1 MKYVTTLIIGA
12 GQAGLA
18 MSKHLADRSIDHVL
32 LERGRVANSW
42 QSERWD
48 SLRLLTP
55 NWQSRLPGFGY
66 DGARPDDYMDMPQV
80 VNYLQTYAR
89 ATNAPVQEETTVLSV
104 RRTYNGYI
112 VQTDQDS
119 WNCQTLVLATGAC
132 NIASV
137 PKIADAIPAS
147 IRQLTPL
154 DYKNPGDLE
163 EGGVLVVGASA
174 TGVQLAR
181 EIRASGHDVT
191 ISVGEHIRVPRHYR
205 DRDIKWWM
213 EVTGILGT
221 NYREIDDIKR
231 ARKLPSL
238 QLVGSH
244 EGMLDLNSLSNAGV
258 EIVGRVAGLHN
269 DQLQFSGSL
278 ANMCAMADLKM
289 NRLLES
295 IDQWVLEHGYS
306 DGAPPHRFE
315 PTAIK
320 NDPVL
325 MMNLKDS
332 GIKTILWAT
341 GYRPDYSWL
350 DVPVLDHKG
359 AIRHD
364 GGVVDSPGMYVL
376 GLPFLRTRKST
387 LIDGVGDDAEYLAD
401 HLVASLS
408 RVAA

>member
-32 LERGRVANSW
+32 LERGKVANSW
-42 QSERWD
+42 QTERWD

-55 NWQSRLPGFGY
+55 NWQSRLPGFDY
-66 DGARPDDYMDMPQV
+66 DGAHPDDYMDMPQV

-89 ATNAPVQEETTVLSV
+89 ATDAPVQEETTVLSV

-119 WNCQTLVLATGAC
+119 WNCQTLVLANGAC

-137 PKIADAIPAS
+137 PKISEAIPAS
-147 IRQLTPL
+147 IRQLSPL

-181 EIRASGHDVT
+181 EIRASGRDVT
-191 ISVGEHIRVPRHYR
+191 ISVGEHIRVPRRYR

-231 ARKLPSL
+231 VRKLPSL

-244 EGMLDLNSLSNAGV
+244 EGMLDLNTLSDEGV

-295 IDQWVLEHGYS
+295 IDQWALEHGYS
-306 DGAPPHRFE
+306 NGAPPHRFE
-315 PTAIK
+315 PTSI
-320 NDPVL
+320 NTNPVL
-325 MMNLKDS
+325 SMKLKDS

-350 DVPVLDHKG
+350 DVPILDHKG
-359 AIRHD
+359 AIKHD

-401 HLVASLS
+401 HLAASLS

>member
-32 LERGRVANSW
+32 LERGKVANSW
-42 QSERWD
+42 QTERWD

-55 NWQSRLPGFGY
+55 NWQSRLPGFDY
-66 DGARPDDYMDMPQV
+66 DGTHPDDYMDMPQV

-89 ATNAPVQEETTVLSV
+89 ATDAPVQEETTVLSV

-119 WNCQTLVLATGAC
+119 WNCQTLVLANGAC

-137 PKIADAIPAS
+137 PKISEAIPAS
-147 IRQLTPL
+147 IRQLSPL

-181 EIRASGHDVT
+181 EIRASGRDVT
-191 ISVGEHIRVPRHYR
+191 ISVGEHIRVPRRYR

-231 ARKLPSL
+231 VRKLPSL

-244 EGMLDLNSLSNAGV
+244 EGMLDLNTLSDEGV

-295 IDQWVLEHGYS
+295 IDQWALEHGYS
-306 DGAPPHRFE
+306 NGAPPHRFE
-315 PTAIK
+315 PTSI
-320 NDPVL
+320 NTNPVL
-325 MMNLKDS
+325 SMKLKDS

-350 DVPVLDHKG
+350 DVPILDHKG
-359 AIRHD
+359 AIKHD

-401 HLVASLS
+401 HLAASLS